1 PVSGVEVKKDAI
13 RPGMKRTVALMGL
26 VGLALSF
33 AFALFR
39 EMQNHFIVDTDD
51 VKDLLGVPVL
61 GVIPDLSL
69 A

>member
-1 PVSGVEVKKDAI
+1 
-13 RPGMKRTVALMGL
+13 MKRTVALMGL

-39 EMQNHFIVDTDD
+39 EMQNHFVVTTED
-51 VKDLLGVPVL
+51 VKEILDLPVL
-61 GVIPDLSL
+61 GVIPMASL

>member
-1 PVSGVEVKKDAI
+1 
-13 RPGMKRTVALMGL
+13 MGL

-61 GVIPDLSL
+61 GVIPDLNL